1 MLFDADASGDRGEGD
16 GGGDDGANDDT
27 DEAPRLAAVRA
38 SRVFGLSWSFLCS
51 GPLRLL
57 LLVSLR

>member
-1 MLFDADASGDRGEGD
+1 MLFDADASGDRGEG